1 MIRPKFRHV
10 LAVLA
15 LLAAASSPAAAQSLQ
30 LGKLGV
36 GGTGCPAGSVSA
48 QLGNGGKSISLKFKS
63 YQASAGGARS
73 FDRKACGIAIPVVV
87 PPGMSVAVVGVDY
100 RGASKLPAGAS
111 AVFSAEYFFA
121 GSKGEKATRTLKGPA
136 SGKFTV
142 AHKGALVWSACGAD
156 VNFRINTSLRVNTTG
171 GRNAIIG
178 LRSQDVSVAATYRL
192 QWKAC

>member
-1 MIRPKFRHV
+1 MFRRFLLV
-10 LAVLA
+10 LAA
-15 LLAAASSPAAAQSLQ
+15 LAAVSTPATAQSLQ
-30 LGKLGV
+30 LGKIGV

-48 QLGNGGKSISLKFKS
+48 QLGNGGKTISLKFRS

-87 PPGMSVAVVGVDY
+87 PPGLSVAVVGVDY

-121 GSKGEKATRTLKGPA
+121 GSKGQKSAQTIKGPA
-136 SGKFTV
+136 SGRFTV
-142 AHKGALVWSACGAD
+142 ADKGTLVWSGCGTD
-156 VNFRINTSLRVNTTG
+156 VNFRVNTSLRVNTTG
-171 GRNAIIG
+171 GRNASVS
-178 LRSQDVSVAATYRL
+178 LRTQDVSVGATYRL

>member
-1 MIRPKFRHV
+1 MFRPIFRRLVIV
-10 LAVLA
+10 LAVLV
-15 LLAAASSPAAAQSLQ
+15 AASAPVAAQSLQ

-87 PPGMSVAVVGVDY
+87 PPGLSVAVVGVDY
-100 RGASKLPAGAS
+100 RGATKLPAGAS

-121 GSKGEKATRTLKGPA
+121 GSKGQKATQTLKGPA
-136 SGKFTV
+136 SGGFTL
-142 AHKGALVWSACGAD
+142 ADKGALVWSACGAD
-156 VNFRINTSLRVNTTG
+156 VNFRINTSLRVNSSG
-171 GRNAIIG
+171 GRNASIG